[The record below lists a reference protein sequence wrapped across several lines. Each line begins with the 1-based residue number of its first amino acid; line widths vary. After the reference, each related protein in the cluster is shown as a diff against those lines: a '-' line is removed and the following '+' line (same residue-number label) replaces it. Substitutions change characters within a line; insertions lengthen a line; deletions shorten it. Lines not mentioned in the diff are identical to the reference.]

1 MENSLDLVFLY
12 KYTRLSSIPHTYL
25 YYKIS
30 HMSTKKKAETSVIH
44 ISPQIL
50 NDYDHLKHILSQI
63 TGRDD
68 LTDDEVVA
76 ALIDGFMHSYIHGQQ
91 AHSHEHHHHHHTQEG
106 CCGWGQCGSHS
117 DEKKAKGECCGGK
130 CC

>member
-1 MENSLDLVFLY
+1 
-12 KYTRLSSIPHTYL
+12 
-25 YYKIS
+25 
-30 HMSTKKKAETSVIH
+30 MSTKKKAESSAIH

-50 NDYDHLKHILSQI
+50 NDYDHLKHVLSQI

-91 AHSHEHHHHHHTQEG
+91 GHSHDHSHEHHHHHHDHDEDG
-106 CCGWGQCGSHS
+106 CCG
-117 DEKKAKGECCGGK
+117 
-130 CC
+130 

>member
-1 MENSLDLVFLY
+1 
-12 KYTRLSSIPHTYL
+12 
-25 YYKIS
+25 
-30 HMSTKKKAETSVIH
+30 MSTKKKAESTAIH

-91 AHSHEHHHHHHTQEG
+91 PTASSQEHNHN
-106 CCGWGQCGSHS
+106 CCG
-117 DEKKAKGECCGGK
+117 
-130 CC
+130 

>member
-1 MENSLDLVFLY
+1 
-12 KYTRLSSIPHTYL
+12 
-25 YYKIS
+25 
-30 HMSTKKKAETSVIH
+30 MSTKKTTETSAIQ

-50 NDYDHLKHILSQI
+50 NDYDQLKHVLWQV

-68 LTDDEVVA
+68 LTDDEVIA

-91 AHSHEHHHHHHTQEG
+91 WHSHDHG
-106 CCGWGQCGSHS
+106 GSCGWWQCGSHTE
-117 DEKKAKGECCGGK
+117 EKKAKGDCCGGW